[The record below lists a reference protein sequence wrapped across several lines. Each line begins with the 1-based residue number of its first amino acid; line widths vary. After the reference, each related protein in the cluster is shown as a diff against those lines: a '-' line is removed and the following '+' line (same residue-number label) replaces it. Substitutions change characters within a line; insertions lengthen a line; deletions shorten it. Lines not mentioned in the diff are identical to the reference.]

1 MINLNPEEKKEKE
14 IKKIIGKV
22 VGPGE
27 ESIQVRIQT
36 RDNECSR
43 IGEYLYYKNN
53 KNSPDVFLIIT
64 GRKITRTLPS
74 TYMADPDVE
83 AHDIAYALGLD
94 NSRSEI
100 EYELTANVIGYF
112 DPEVDALV
120 NPRINPVPDTPV
132 FLATDE
138 QLKQILFHKKEKD
151 LGGIGEIGSLL
162 FRKDVKAFI
171 NTNEM
176 MSTHFAILAGTGA
189 GKSYLARV
197 IIEELMMPYNGAA
210 ICIFD
215 PHGEYKTLDDIN
227 KSSEF
232 RANLPRKYEP
242 KVQVLQLG
250 ENLSIN
256 VNDLDLGELKTLLYN
271 PSEKMELSLS
281 KAVMHVKNMNRENFS
296 YKALK
301 KYIDDEK
308 EFAEESGNK
317 NDSLS
322 SLTAI
327 SWRLHKRFDK
337 SKIFKDDGGSALS
350 DIFEPGVCT
359 VIDLSSADEEEQ
371 QVLAAVLLNKVFKAR
386 MEATR
391 RLGISDGQAGDEI
404 SYPVFALLEEAHR
417 FAPQGDS
424 EKLSNSV
431 LRKILGEGRKFGVGV
446 GLITQRPGK
455 LDQNV
460 LSQCMSQFILRI
472 VNPIDQE
479 SLKQG
484 VEAAGR
490 DLLRE
495 LPSLSKGQV
504 IVSGSCVRTPV
515 LVKVRKAKTRHG
527 GETLKFSEEWKKYS
541 KEKVLR
547 KAVRQPLGDDSES
560 TGKRALFDM

>member
-1 MINLNPEEKKEKE
+1 MTNLNSQKE

-36 RDNECSR
+36 RDNECSL

-53 KNSPDVFLIIT
+53 ENSPDVFLIIT

-112 DPEVDALV
+112 DTEVDALV

-138 QLKQILFHKKEKD
+138 QLKKILFHKKEKD
-151 LGGIGEIGSLL
+151 LGGMGEIGSLL
-162 FRKDVKAFI
+162 FRKDVKASI

-232 RANLPRKYEP
+232 RINSTDSSQYKP

-256 VNDLDLGELKTLLYN
+256 VNDLDIGELKTLLYN

-281 KAVMHVKNMNRENFS
+281 KAVMHVKNMNKGNFS
-296 YKALK
+296 YKALR

-317 NDSLS
+317 SDSLS

-337 SKIFKDDGGSALS
+337 SKIFKDDGGSSLS
-350 DIFEPGVCT
+350 SIFEPGVCT

-391 RLGISDGQAGDEI
+391 RLGTSDGQADNEI

-490 DLLRE
+490 DLLKE

-515 LVKVRKAKTRHG
+515 LIKVRKAKTRHG

-541 KEKVLR
+541 KEKKIR
-547 KAVRQPLGDDSES
+547 EAVRQPLGDDSEN